1 MEIFL
6 KDLNSAQYEAVV
18 NTEGPSL
25 VIAGAGSGKTRVL
38 TYRVAYLINKG
49 VNPSNLLCLTF
60 TNKAAREMKE
70 RIALLVGE
78 KNSKML
84 WMGTFHSIFSK
95 ILRIEA
101 ESLGYN
107 PGYTIYDTLDSKSLL
122 KSIIGEMKLNDQ
134 LYKPSEVLGRISW
147 AKNNLI
153 TPQGYSS
160 NPQLTVIDSGS
171 RRPEISEIYKTY
183 CIRCKK
189 SGAMDFDDLLLNT
202 NILFRDFPEILKKY
216 QEKFHYIL
224 VDEYQ
229 DTNYSQY
236 LIVKRLS
243 ESGRNLCVVGDDAQS
258 IYSFRGAR
266 IENILN
272 FKSDYPE
279 YKIYKLEQNYRST
292 RTIVNAANSLIARN
306 QGQIKK
312 TIWSDNESGTPVQV
326 VRNISDIEEGFFV
339 ANNILDSSL
348 SEQRQFSDYAILYR
362 TNAQSR
368 IFEEALRKRNIPY
381 RVYGG
386 VSFYQ
391 RKEIKDM
398 LAYLRMTVNRHDNEA
413 LRRIINYPARG
424 IGDVTFNKIES
435 WSVNRGI
442 SIWETLEQL
451 DSANIDINKGTM
463 AKLNGFVSL
472 INSFPG
478 SSNNENA
485 YEAAC
490 TIASASGIKKDLLD
504 SHTPEEKSRIENIDE
519 LLNGI
524 KEYVEAAISENM
536 PYNLA
541 SYLENISLLTDLDLD
556 KDGDRNHV
564 TIMTI
569 HSAKGLEF
577 SVVYIGGV
585 EDELFP
591 NRQACESQEEL
602 EEERRLFYVALTRA
616 KKKVYISYCEN
627 RFRYGTPIICH
638 PSRFINDIDPS
649 FVNLPGELRKNGN
662 GKPFTHSRQNDTEY
676 SYNSV
681 KPSARPEAAAP
692 GNTTGRRPLP
702 AKSYGRITQKEGFV
716 PDNPDTIRE
725 GMQVEHSLFGTG
737 RVISVEGTHP
747 DRKAK
752 VFFNE
757 IAEEKN
763 LLLKFAK
770 LRIIE
775 E

>member
-1 MEIFL
+1 
-6 KDLNSAQYEAVV
+6 
-18 NTEGPSL
+18 
-25 VIAGAGSGKTRVL
+25 
-38 TYRVAYLINKG
+38 
-49 VNPSNLLCLTF
+49 
-60 TNKAAREMKE
+60 
-70 RIALLVGE
+70 
-78 KNSKML
+78 
-84 WMGTFHSIFSK
+84 
-95 ILRIEA
+95 
-101 ESLGYN
+101 
-107 PGYTIYDTLDSKSLL
+107 
-122 KSIIGEMKLNDQ
+122 MKLDDK
-134 LYKPSEVLGRISW
+134 LYKHGFVHSRISF

-153 TPQGYSS
+153 TPEAYHA
-160 NPQLTVIDSGS
+160 NAELTKADLYAKVP
-171 RRPEISEIYKTY
+171 RLSEIYTIY
-183 CIRCKK
+183 CNRCKHAD
-189 SGAMDFDDLLLNT
+189 AMDFDDLLLQT
-202 NILFRDFPEILKKY
+202 NVLFRNHPDVLQKY
-216 QEKFHYIL
+216 QQAFSYIL

-229 DTNYSQY
+229 DTNFAQY
-236 LIVKRLS
+236 LIVKKLAELHERI
-243 ESGRNLCVVGDDAQS
+243 CVVGDDAQS
-258 IYSFRGAR
+258 IYSFRGAN
-266 IENILN
+266 IDNILK
-272 FKSDYPE
+272 FKNSYTNAQVF
-279 YKIYKLEQNYRST
+279 KLEQNYRST
-292 RTIVNAANSLIARN
+292 QTIVNAANSLIARN

-435 WSVNRGI
+435 WSVNKGI

-602 EEERRLFYVALTRA
+602 EE
-616 KKKVYISYCEN
+616 K
-627 RFRYGTPIICH
+627 G
-638 PSRFINDIDPS
+638 
-649 FVNLPGELRKNGN
+649 
-662 GKPFTHSRQNDTEY
+662 
-676 SYNSV
+676 
-681 KPSARPEAAAP
+681 
-692 GNTTGRRPLP
+692 
-702 AKSYGRITQKEGFV
+702 GFF
-716 PDNPDTIRE
+716 
-725 GMQVEHSLFGTG
+725 M
-737 RVISVEGTHP
+737 
-747 DRKAK
+747 
-752 VFFNE
+752 
-757 IAEEKN
+757 
-763 LLLKFAK
+763 
-770 LRIIE
+770 
-775 E
+775 